1 MSTTNII
8 KLTQYS
14 SGAGCGCKI
23 SPSVL
28 KEILATSEDFPPH
41 PALIVGHDSND
52 DAAVIEDTKGNWI
65 ISTTDFFMPIVDDAY
80 DFGKIAAT
88 NALSD
93 VYAMGGTPLMAVAI
107 LGWPISKL
115 PASEAARVVEGGR
128 FICRMAGIPLA
139 GGHTIESPEPFFG
152 LAVTGTVEREHL
164 RKNNTPQQGDVL
176 FITKP
181 IGLGVITTAAKR
193 GLDASDELQ
202 EAISYMCT
210 LNKMGAELARIR
222 GVHAM
227 TDITGFGLIG
237 HLLEMI
243 QSPDLCATLD
253 YASIPVLPAARKW
266 VSQFVYPDMTTKNH
280 SAFSSFVSPLNAEQ
294 MLLLNDPQTSGGLLV
309 SVSPEEAHH
318 VAEVM
323 MRFGILEPKPIGQI
337 EQSGEIKISVK

>member
-1 MSTTNII
+1 M
-8 KLTQYS
+8 
-14 SGAGCGCKI
+14 
-23 SPSVL
+23 
-28 KEILATSEDFPPH
+28 KEILATTEELPPH

-52 DAAVIEDTKGNWI
+52 DAAVVEDAKGNWI
-65 ISTTDFFMPIVDDAY
+65 ISTTDFFMPIVDDGY

-107 LGWPISKL
+107 LGWPISKIS
-115 PASEAARVVEGGR
+115 AAEAARVVEGGR

-164 RKNNTPQQGDVL
+164 RKNNSAQSGDLL
-176 FITKP
+176 FLTKP

-193 GLDASDELQ
+193 GLEAKEELQ

-210 LNKMGAELARIR
+210 LNKIGAELARIP

-227 TDITGFGLIG
+227 TDVTGFGLIG

-243 QSPDLCATLD
+243 QSSHLYAVLD
-253 YASIPVLPAARKW
+253 YAAIPVLPAARKW

-280 SAFSSFVSPLNAEQ
+280 SAFSSHVSALNAEQ
-294 MLLLNDPQTSGGLLV
+294 MLLLNDPQTSGGLLI
-309 SVSPEEAHH
+309 SIAPD
-318 VAEVM
+318 AENEVKEIM
-323 MRFGILEPKPIGQI
+323 MRFGILDPQYIGQI
-337 EQSGEIKISVK
+337 TDSGNSKILVK